1 MNIGI
6 ENGLEG
12 IVDLVKMKAYWFDGE
27 NGEKVREGDVPKN
40 LIEKC
45 KEKKL
50 ELISQLAELD
60 EKMEEYFLEE
70 NIDVPIDL
78 LKECIRKH
86 TIELNFA
93 PVFMGSAFKNKGVQL
108 LLNAVVD
115 YLPTPY
121 EVKNFA
127 FDRAKSGEKT

>member
-93 PVFMGSAFKNKGVQL
+93 PVLMGSAFKNKGVQL

>member
-1 MNIGI
+1 
-6 ENGLEG
+6 
-12 IVDLVKMKAYWFDGE
+12 MKAYWFDGE

-93 PVFMGSAFKNKGVQL
+93 PVLMGSAFKNKGVQL